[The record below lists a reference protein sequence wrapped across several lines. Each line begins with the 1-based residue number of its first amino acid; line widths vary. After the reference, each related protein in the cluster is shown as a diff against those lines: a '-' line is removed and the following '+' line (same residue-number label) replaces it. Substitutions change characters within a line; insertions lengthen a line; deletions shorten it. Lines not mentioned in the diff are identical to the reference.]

1 MYSSLDYRC
10 QGCLESKTYSRQT
23 IRIIMTRPTT
33 EALKT
38 ELEELVKKHNNAL
51 EVQQNAKQRVIEI
64 QAILQDRAYG
74 DTDDNN
80 STGSTN

>member
-1 MYSSLDYRC
+1 
-10 QGCLESKTYSRQT
+10 
-23 IRIIMTRPTT
+23 MTTPTT

-38 ELEELVKKHNNAL
+38 EIEELVKKHNDAL
-51 EVQQNAKQRVIEI
+51 EVQQNAKQRIIEI

>member
-1 MYSSLDYRC
+1 
-10 QGCLESKTYSRQT
+10 
-23 IRIIMTRPTT
+23 MTRPTT

-80 STGSTN
+80 STDSTN